1 MQAIGLFEKGTL
13 SNLKSPVA
21 SNLLVVQFWWCLRC
35 CVTRSIQIYF
45 YFFGTLNQLFIS
57 EFFFFKKAVDV
68 PAEMDALQSQSADK
82 YEYDAPAHIID
93 MKALENEDGADEWF
107 DQKFD
112 TATGGPDQ
120 LITPHK
126 SEKPLGGSIKA
137 NLPRAVVSPRRKTVN
152 SDTEA
157 AADEHPAAS
166 DVPPNIVTSWGNG
179 KASEANLAQP
189 RRVSKRREMAW
200 REEKRKNAAAPGTPP
215 VKKQRRSVAVVPVR
229 RTFHQRRSSSSR
241 SLRRSV
247 SSVPGARRVP
257 QVSKAPGRTKPAA
270 STAIRRAASQKQK
283 SSEQQEL
290 EHIAALQKETAEHRK
305 KNEASLK
312 AAMAGSQ
319 PAKKPALCTTV
330 PVDFHFRTDERLKV
344 SETPSDATYKTVDFA
359 AQLRKHP
366 SSPAKALRGTTVPKP
381 FNLSAGTKRKFEE
394 AKPFVPMAQMIE
406 QFQTQTP
413 PRYHLRSRQRDE
425 KGPSPVKTEK
435 MKITNPHT
443 PQLMT
448 RQRGRPV
455 AVKSTAELEAE
466 ELEKLQQFKFKALE
480 LNRKIL
486 ESALVPKKPAPR
498 DITHPEGFDLEIE
511 RRLQARQASKKQ
523 EEPVDHTF
531 HSRPLPTRILEEVV
545 GVPEK
550 KVLNPTVPESPA
562 FALKNRV
569 RVEHKVEEVK
579 PAPPIR
585 ANPAPHFGLP
595 FQPKLQ
601 EMRQVEMC
609 PFSFEARE
617 QERIALKEK
626 RLEEQRREEVRKFKA
641 LPLPD
646 FHEVHLPE
654 KKVLEPT
661 KAEPFRLL
669 IDERGAAKSERWE
682 LKMKEEL
689 KQQAEAANFK
699 ARPNAV
705 VHKEPFVPKKENRP
719 ALVSDVFQLS
729 TERRAKERQEYD
741 LAMSEKEA
749 QRARMGEQERKE
761 REEKEKEDI
770 ARLRHEQVHKAQPIR
785 RYKQLEVKK
794 SEVSLTVPQSPN
806 FSDRFR
812 F

>member
-1 MQAIGLFEKGTL
+1 
-13 SNLKSPVA
+13 
-21 SNLLVVQFWWCLRC
+21 
-35 CVTRSIQIYF
+35 
-45 YFFGTLNQLFIS
+45 
-57 EFFFFKKAVDV
+57 
-68 PAEMDALQSQSADK
+68 MDALQSQSADK

-93 MKALENEDGADEWF
+93 MEALENEDGADAWF
-107 DQKFD
+107 DQVLAD
-112 TATGGPDQ
+112 TDIGGPDQ

-126 SEKPLGGSIKA
+126 PEKPLGGSVKA

-157 AADEHPAAS
+157 AADEDPATS
-166 DVPPNIVTSWGNG
+166 DVPSNIVTSWGNG
-179 KASEANLAQP
+179 KPSAANLAQP

-215 VKKQRRSVAVVPVR
+215 VKKQRRSVAVLPVP
-229 RTFHQRRSSSSR
+229 RTLRQRRSSSSR
-241 SLRRSV
+241 SLRRSA
-247 SSVPGARRVP
+247 SSGAVAQRVP
-257 QVSKAPGRTKPAA
+257 QKAPGKTKPAA
-270 STAIRRAASQKQK
+270 STAIRRAASQKHK

-319 PAKKPALCTTV
+319 PAKKPTLCTTV
-330 PVDFHFRTDERLKV
+330 PVDFHFRTDERLKA
-344 SETPSDATYKTVDFA
+344 SETPSDAAYKTVDFA

-366 SSPAKALRGTTVPKP
+366 SSPAKALRGATVPKP
-381 FNLSAGTKRKFEE
+381 FNLSTGTKRKFEE
-394 AKPFVPMAQMIE
+394 TKPFVPMAQMIE
-406 QFQTQTP
+406 QFQKQTP
-413 PRYHLRSRQRDE
+413 TRYHLRSRQRDE
-425 KGPSPVKTEK
+425 KGPSPVKTDK

-466 ELEKLQQFKFKALE
+466 ELEKIQQFKFKALE

-486 ESALVPKKPAPR
+486 ETALVPKKPVPR
-498 DITHPEGFDLEIE
+498 EITHPEGFDLEIE

-550 KVLNPTVPESPA
+550 KVQNPTVPESPA

-569 RVEHKVEEVK
+569 RVERKVEEVK
-579 PAPPIR
+579 PAPLIR
-585 ANPAPHFGLP
+585 ANPVPHFGLP

-601 EMRQVEMC
+601 EMRQVEVC

-626 RLEEQRREEVRKFKA
+626 RLEEQRREEVHKFKA

-654 KKVLEPT
+654 KKPLEPT

-669 IDERGAAKSERWE
+669 LDERGVAKSERWE

-689 KQQAEAANFK
+689 KQQADAANFK
-699 ARPNAV
+699 ARPSAV

-719 ALVSDVFQLS
+719 AFETISHSTVSDVFQLS

-741 LAMSEKEA
+741 RAMSEREA
-749 QRARMGEQERKE
+749 QRAHMEEQERKE
-761 REEKEKEDI
+761 REEKEKEEI
-770 ARLRHEQVHKAQPIR
+770 THLRQEQVHKAQPIR

-794 SEVSLTVPQSPN
+794 SEISLTVPQSPN

>member
-1 MQAIGLFEKGTL
+1 
-13 SNLKSPVA
+13 
-21 SNLLVVQFWWCLRC
+21 
-35 CVTRSIQIYF
+35 
-45 YFFGTLNQLFIS
+45 
-57 EFFFFKKAVDV
+57 
-68 PAEMDALQSQSADK
+68 MDALQSQSADK

-93 MKALENEDGADEWF
+93 MEALENEDGADAWF
-107 DQKFD
+107 DQVLAD
-112 TATGGPDQ
+112 TDIGGPDQ

-126 SEKPLGGSIKA
+126 PEKPLGGSVKA

-152 SDTEA
+152 SDTESVGPLK
-157 AADEHPAAS
+157 HLYSTS
-166 DVPPNIVTSWGNG
+166 DVPSNIVTSWGNG
-179 KASEANLAQP
+179 KPSAANLAQP

-200 REEKRKNAAAPGTPP
+200 REEKRKNAAAP
-215 VKKQRRSVAVVPVR
+215 
-229 RTFHQRRSSSSR
+229 
-241 SLRRSV
+241 V
-247 SSVPGARRVP
+247 SICLPS
-257 QVSKAPGRTKPAA
+257 
-270 STAIRRAASQKQK
+270 RRAASQKHK

-312 AAMAGSQ
+312 AAMAGSKL
-319 PAKKPALCTTV
+319 PKKPTLCTTV
-330 PVDFHFRTDERLKV
+330 PVDFHFRTDERLKA
-344 SETPSDATYKTVDFA
+344 SETPSDAAYKTVDFA

-366 SSPAKALRGTTVPKP
+366 SSPAKALRGATVPKP
-381 FNLSAGTKRKFEE
+381 FNLSTGTKRKFEE
-394 AKPFVPMAQMIE
+394 TKPFVPMAQMIE
-406 QFQTQTP
+406 QFQKQTP
-413 PRYHLRSRQRDE
+413 TRYHLRSRQRDE
-425 KGPSPVKTEK
+425 KGPSPVKTDK

-466 ELEKLQQFKFKALE
+466 ELEKIQQFKFKALE

-486 ESALVPKKPAPR
+486 ETALVPKKPVPR
-498 DITHPEGFDLEIE
+498 EITHPEGFDLEIE

-550 KVLNPTVPESPA
+550 KVQNPTVPESPA

-569 RVEHKVEEVK
+569 RVERKVEEVC
-579 PAPPIR
+579 PSSPLIR
-585 ANPAPHFGLP
+585 ANPVPHFGLP

-601 EMRQVEMC
+601 EMRQVEVC

-626 RLEEQRREEVRKFKA
+626 RLEEQRREEVLFVN
-641 LPLPD
+641 LLLV
-646 FHEVHLPE
+646 FILHL
-654 KKVLEPT
+654 
-661 KAEPFRLL
+661 
-669 IDERGAAKSERWE
+669 S
-682 LKMKEEL
+682 MKEEL
-689 KQQAEAANFK
+689 KQQADAANFK
-699 ARPNAV
+699 ARPSAV

-719 ALVSDVFQLS
+719 AFVSDVFQLS

-741 LAMSEKEA
+741 RAMSEREA
-749 QRARMGEQERKE
+749 QRAHMEEQERKE
-761 REEKEKEDI
+761 REEKEKEEI
-770 ARLRHEQVHKAQPIR
+770 THLRQEQVHKAQPIR

-794 SEVSLTVPQSPN
+794 SEISLTVPQSPN